1 MPERTLIIDHLKFS
15 YEGIFNPGE
24 LYNLIAGWFYDKG
37 WDWYEKINQEEV
49 TPQGRQITLI
59 LEPWKSSSDYYK
71 LTVRIKMIMSDLK
84 EVDVEHS
91 GKNLR
96 LSQGTVRLYID
107 GYIVSDRNGKW
118 TKSPF
123 YWFIS
128 YLIERV
134 FNKSHFARMEDW
146 IRSDVS
152 DLYDKIKSYLNA
164 FNYSYKNE

>member
-1 MPERTLIIDHLKFS
+1 
-15 YEGIFNPGE
+15 
-24 LYNLIAGWFYDKG
+24 
-37 WDWYEKINQEEV
+37 
-49 TPQGRQITLI
+49 
-59 LEPWKSSSDYYK
+59 
-71 LTVRIKMIMSDLK
+71 MSDLK